1 MHMSPETRKHAGI
14 LIVIIPTV
22 VYGGV
27 SILGFLIHDPAYMQ
41 NPLRQNLFRA
51 GHAHAGVL
59 LILSLVSYLYV
70 DDATLSPLWKSI
82 VKSCIPAAAI
92 FLPAAFFFSVLNAD
106 VTKPNGLINLAY
118 VGVALLV
125 AGC

>member
-1 MHMSPETRKHAGI
+1 NTGCNFCLIFVKVSTLKTMHMSPETRKHAGI

-27 SILGFLIHDPAYMQ
+27 SILGFLIHDPAYME

-92 FLPAAFFFSVLNAD
+92 FLPAAFFF
-106 VTKPNGLINLAY
+106 
-118 VGVALLV
+118 
-125 AGC
+125 